1 MRGAAALDRGA
12 TVIHAMLPE
21 TCERVPI
28 ASVPPGLFPGV
39 LGPAFE
45 RLPERVRWLHR
56 GASTRARGIA
66 RVQGDSRW
74 RARVL
79 RRIAGLPSPAGSI
92 ALAFEVRAHATGE
105 HWLRRFG
112 DRPMRSELARSL
124 RIADALEERLGPIRL
139 TFAFEIDES
148 RMHWTLRELRVLGIA
163 LPLRWFCDLRASCG
177 DEQGRY
183 AFDIDV
189 RLPLVG
195 RLIAYSGWLEPIDD
209 AA

>member
-1 MRGAAALDRGA
+1 MD
-12 TVIHAMLPE
+12 THAMPAE
-21 TCERVPI
+21 PPDRVH
-28 ASVPPGLFPGV
+28 ARATPGLLPRM

-45 RLPERVRWLHR
+45 RLPDRVRWMHR
-56 GASTRARGIA
+56 GTSTQARGAAI
-66 RVQGDSRW
+66 VQGDSHW

-92 ALAFEVRAHATGE
+92 PLAFEIRAHATGE
-105 HWLRRFG
+105 FWLRRFG
-112 DRPMRSELARSL
+112 DKPMRSELARSM
-124 RIADALEERLGPIRL
+124 RIADALEERLGPVRL
-139 TFAFEIDES
+139 TFALEIDES
-148 RMHWTLRELRVLGIA
+148 RMYWTLRELRVLGIA
-163 LPLRWFCDLRASCG
+163 LPLRWFRDLRASCG

-195 RLIAYSGWLEPIDD
+195 RLIGYSGWLEPIDD